1 MWSRSQKVSL
11 GRNLLKLL
19 VVFIEVGLGRT
30 MKRIFKI
37 RGIEWT
43 VNQERDTVF
52 KILIK

>member
-11 GRNLLKLL
+11 GRKILKLL

-43 VNQERDTVF
+43 VKRERDRVF
-52 KILIK
+52 RILVK